1 MKSARQLCIA
11 ILIVIVIAAFSGGFM
26 LIHDDTGRSLQ
37 LSIDD
42 LKGSPF
48 TDFGVIGWILII
60 AVGIFSAISATVT
73 FLHRKSYPYFII
85 TQGILLLLFVVLEY
99 LVLQYQLSEVVFG
112 LMAVALLLLGNLL
125 RKNLRII
132 TDHTDHSVA
141 AKHPQKKIHY
151 HKHRKRGY

>member
-48 TDFGVIGWILII
+48 TDFGIIGWILII

-73 FLHRKSYPYFII
+73 SLHRKSYPYFII

-99 LVLQYQLSEVVFG
+99 L
-112 LMAVALLLLGNLL
+112 L

-141 AKHPQKKIHY
+141 AKHPQKKSHY
-151 HKHRKRGY
+151 HKHRKRGH